1 MRRRTVALRLCVG
14 LPAVTLAL
22 ALVLPRVLGIYYLH
36 IVNVTLVNV
45 LLALGL
51 NFIVGF
57 GGQISLAQA
66 AFFAIGAYIFA
77 LLQLAGVPTALAA
90 LAAVGGAAAV
100 GFALGAPTLRLKGHY
115 LALATLGFGLIV
127 VELLTALS
135 SITGG
140 GDGLIGVPG
149 IGLAG
154 QTRSMLYVLLPVV
167 ALGYGISEAFV
178 HSPLGMRVRAFRDDA
193 MAAQAAGIGIR
204 GLKVMLFVV
213 SASYA
218 GVAGVAYVCLMGYI
232 APNVFSW
239 QSTFAYLS
247 MIIVGGLGSS
257 LGAVVGAILYIFVP
271 ELLRFL
277 QEAYFAIFGLAVIL
291 IVVLSPDGLVGLGRR
306 LWRRLTHR
314 AAQRP
319 VTVP

>member
-1 MRRRTVALRLCVG
+1 MRRPRIVLRLGVV
-14 LPAVTLAL
+14 LPAVTLLL
-22 ALVLPRVLGIYYLH
+22 AMGLPLLLGDYYLH
-36 IVNVTLVNV
+36 IVNVTLVNI

-57 GGQISLAQA
+57 GGQISLAQS
-66 AFFAIGAYIFA
+66 AFFAIGAYVFA
-77 LLQLAGVPTALAA
+77 LLQMAGLPTLPAA
-90 LAAVGGAAAV
+90 LVGVAAAASV
-100 GFALGAPTLRLKGHY
+100 GFALGAPTLRLQGHY

-127 VELLTALS
+127 EELLTNLS
-135 SITGG
+135 DLTGG
-140 GDGLIGVPG
+140 GDGLISIPG

-154 QTRSMLYVLLPVV
+154 QTRPMLYVLLPLV
-167 ALGYGISEAFV
+167 AVGYGVSEAFV

-193 MAAQAAGIGIR
+193 MAAQAAGVGIR
-204 GLKVMLFVV
+204 ALKVMLFVV
-213 SASYA
+213 SATYA
-218 GVAGVAYVCLMGYI
+218 GVAGVAYVCLMGYL

-277 QEAYFAIFGLAVIL
+277 QEAYFAIFGLAVIV

-306 LWRRLTHR
+306 LWHRLTR
-314 AAQRP
+314 RVARRSVALS
-319 VTVP
+319 